1 VADIEQTISVKL
13 SPVEPEVEC
22 EVPERVMGNYPIK
35 SITPVETRKTVSHL
49 SDPCLT
55 MIDLIELIGSFSAE
69 IFGVEIR
76 VGGRGEKILGENNPI
91 KSIKS
96 ITGSQTAAI
105 WLTTAKKYIVTQ

>member
-1 VADIEQTISVKL
+1 
-13 SPVEPEVEC
+13 
-22 EVPERVMGNYPIK
+22 
-35 SITPVETRKTVSHL
+35 
-49 SDPCLT
+49 

-76 VGGRGEKILGENNPI
+76 VGGRSEKILGENNPI

-105 WLTTAKKYIVTQ
+105 WLTTAKKYIVTQQKLREMSIPRQNRSGLGGRHLRRCVLAADRQPTRRLTPLFAELPANRR

>member
-1 VADIEQTISVKL
+1 M
-13 SPVEPEVEC
+13 EPEVEC
-22 EVPERVMGNYPIK
+22 GVPERVMGNYPIK